1 MSATIFTGSIA
12 CVEGPQK
19 VPYVYNNSENAA
31 ITRPPYPVKYVNNQ
45 PCIDDNGMG
54 SLRVTQPGDNTVYN
68 PNSLFTVY
76 AEYSYV
82 GPWLSAFNEL
92 TVGQEREI
100 IHLNNGN
107 YISAYKFSNTN
118 LEVRLYL
125 RGGTLYS
132 WSNASFDTGL
142 ERYMFI
148 TIFEDS
154 DSGKIFPQII
164 IFRHSSTTRIVF
176 SPGGTPQVDDYF
188 LNNSI
193 TPTYAWHSWPQLSG
207 NAGMFLMN
215 LSTIDE
221 TLIGDGETAYET
233 FDSAGFNIVPQSEL
247 YLLVSNLLNGQESKI
262 VFCGDNYITATR
274 RSTFVNDVLTVYVT
288 LKFYFRSD
296 TLIYTSPELTIYSD
310 NTEISRDYLSIMYDD
325 DQEVAATNII
335 QIWASGKYGINEYA
349 LPSDEQMRAL
359 YIWLQDNG
367 TYREHV
373 SPYDTGTTDNGGN
386 PGVPAP
392 QDHITDTNIPTLSGL
407 NNGIVTL
414 YRPTEA
420 QLSQISAFLWSD
432 NVLDNFKKYFN
443 NFADNLLNLYI
454 LPFIPAGLNTKT
466 FKVGNMTSDITDV
479 EFCTQRFYDID
490 MGSVNIEKLWDCYL
504 DFAPYTKLEIYLPYL
519 GMHSL
524 DVDEFMCPT
533 KIDGTLQR
541 GLGSVLSLTYRLDI
555 LTGVIVAK
563 VKLNGDIR
571 YQFEGRVGA
580 TIPLTGQTYASM
592 VQGIVTA
599 GAGLISTIATGG
611 LTAPMSA
618 AAAVAGTVNAAKP
631 SVERVGNISGDASM
645 LCTNEPYIVISR
657 PNKPE
662 LINQARYTGF
672 PSYKTDTIGNFEGFT
687 QVIDAHIDGI
697 SCTEEERAMILSLLK
712 EGVIL

>member
-1 MSATIFTGSIA
+1 MSAIKPINKAIGGTTINFDCNINETIDVSLSYYSASGGFYVGSKSSFSNFSIGNTISTAYLYNISNSWPIDTVQKLIELKNGYYIGAQRSSDSSFGRDFTLEIYDQNNNYYCSLGSMPI
-12 CVEGPQK
+12 
-19 VPYVYNNSENAA
+19 N
-31 ITRPPYPVKYVNNQ
+31 
-45 PCIDDNGMG
+45 
-54 SLRVTQPGDNTVYN
+54 YN
-68 PNSLFTVY
+68 PNYPNRRVAIGLCKCEELNLYGFTQCR
-76 AEYSYV
+76 EYY
-82 GPWLSAFNEL
+82 NEC
-92 TVGQEREI
+92 Q
-100 IHLNNGN
+100 
-107 YISAYKFSNTN
+107 AYLYN
-118 LEVRLYL
+118 RL
-125 RGGTLYS
+125 
-132 WSNASFDTGL
+132 TGL
-142 ERYMFI
+142 IEEAPEFNW
-148 TIFEDS
+148 EC
-154 DSGKIFPQII
+154 
-164 IFRHSSTTRIVF
+164 
-176 SPGGTPQVDDYF
+176 
-188 LNNSI
+188 
-193 TPTYAWHSWPQLSG
+193 WPQLSG
-207 NAGMFLMN
+207 NAGMFLMD
-215 LSTIDE
+215 LSTIEDE
-221 TLIGDGETAYET
+221 LIGDGQTAYET
-233 FDSAGFNIVPQSEL
+233 FDPAGFNIVPQSEL
-247 YLLVSNLLNGQESKI
+247 YPLVANLLNGQESKI

-296 TLIYTSPELTIYSD
+296 TLIYTTPELTIYSD
-310 NTEISRDYLSIMYDD
+310 DPEISRDYLCIIFDAE
-325 DQEVAATNII
+325 QEAAATNII

-367 TYREHV
+367 AYRERV
-373 SPYDTGTTDNGGN
+373 SPYDTGTTDNGGD

-392 QDHITDTNIPTLSGL
+392 QDHITDTDPPTLSGL

-414 YRPTEA
+414 YRPTEE
-420 QLSQISAFLWSD
+420 QLTQISAFLWSD

-454 LPFIPAGLNTKT
+454 LPYTPAGLNTKT
-466 FKVGNMTSDITDV
+466 FKVGNMVSSITDV
-479 EFCTQRFYDID
+479 EFCTKRFHDIP

-524 DVDEFMCPT
+524 DIDEFMCPT
-533 KIDGTLQR
+533 RMDGTLQR

-563 VKLNGDIR
+563 VKLNGDVR
-571 YQFEGRVGA
+571 YQFEGKVGA
-580 TIPLTGQTYASM
+580 NIPLTGQTYASM

-657 PNKPE
+657 PNKPK

-697 SCTEEERAMILSLLK
+697 SCTEEERAMILTLLK

>member
-1 MSATIFTGSIA
+1 MATTTVNITPNILVTELGAESLVQVGSNNKLGEMGMNAARNISDFITYYCGGTYLGTLFVVTHDQYLQCKNGGNGTTVVVKTLRNGSKFVAENYVDNFRVSFRDVNNNILFSAPYMSFGGMDSFGFTYDLTYYLFTT
-12 CVEGPQK
+12 PQYPNKFGIERFWFNSDHSK
-19 VPYVYNNSENAA
+19 VMSGGEVIWYSGNYNISDWNTFVNGAEPIVYNW
-31 ITRPPYPVKYVNNQ
+31 K
-45 PCIDDNGMG
+45 
-54 SLRVTQPGDNTVYN
+54 
-68 PNSLFTVY
+68 
-76 AEYSYV
+76 
-82 GPWLSAFNEL
+82 
-92 TVGQEREI
+92 
-100 IHLNNGN
+100 
-107 YISAYKFSNTN
+107 
-118 LEVRLYL
+118 
-125 RGGTLYS
+125 
-132 WSNASFDTGL
+132 
-142 ERYMFI
+142 
-148 TIFEDS
+148 
-154 DSGKIFPQII
+154 
-164 IFRHSSTTRIVF
+164 
-176 SPGGTPQVDDYF
+176 
-188 LNNSI
+188 
-193 TPTYAWHSWPQLSG
+193 SWPQLSG
-207 NAGMFLMN
+207 NAGMFLMD
-215 LSTIDE
+215 LSTIDDE
-221 TLIGDGETAYET
+221 LIDDGETPYET
-233 FDSAGFNIVPQSEL
+233 FDPAGFNIVSQSEL
-247 YLLVSNLLNGQESKI
+247 YPLVANLLNGQESKI

-274 RSTFVNDVLTVYVT
+274 RTTFVNDVLTVYVT

-310 NTEISRDYLSIMYDD
+310 DPEISRDYLCIIFDA
-325 DQEVAATNII
+325 DQEVAATDII

-367 TYREHV
+367 TYRERV
-373 SPYDTGTTDNGGN
+373 SPYDTGTTDNGGD

-392 QDHITDTNIPTLSGL
+392 QDHITDTALPTLSGL

-420 QLSQISAFLWSD
+420 QLEQISAFLWSD

-454 LPFIPAGLNTKT
+454 LPFTPAGLNTKA
-466 FKVGNMTSDITDV
+466 FKVGNMVSSITDV

-524 DVDEFMCPT
+524 DIDEFMCPT
-533 KIDGTLQR
+533 KLDGTLQR

-563 VKLNGDIR
+563 VKLNGDVR
-571 YQFEGRVGA
+571 YQYEGRVGA

-599 GAGLISTIATGG
+599 GAGLVSTIATGG

-697 SCTEEERAMILSLLK
+697 SCTEEERAMILTLLK

>member
-1 MSATIFTGSIA
+1 MAYNAFPKLTTTGGTVVMTTCSGTGSI
-12 CVEGPQK
+12 P
-19 VPYVYNNSENAA
+19 
-31 ITRPPYPVKYVNNQ
+31 T
-45 PCIDDNGMG
+45 
-54 SLRVTQPGDNTVYN
+54 
-68 PNSLFTVY
+68 
-76 AEYSYV
+76 
-82 GPWLSAFNEL
+82 SAFSYDSETAMKNAFNVVYGAFDVSSLAQSLSE
-92 TVGQEREI
+92 GQQATI
-100 IHLNNGN
+100 ATFPSGDH
-107 YISAYKFSNTN
+107 
-118 LEVRLYL
+118 LYL
-125 RGGTLYS
+125 KREGAYS
-132 WSNASFDTGL
+132 WAVKTDLGNLWSGGSSYEYFPK
-142 ERYMFI
+142 YI
-148 TIFEDS
+148 TFVTDGINHNVA
-154 DSGKIFPQII
+154 I
-164 IFRHSSTTRIVF
+164 IFRMNRYGSVTWIMQFSNGSTLTSYI
-176 SPGGTPQVDDYF
+176 DHL
-188 LNNSI
+188 LNGAI
-193 TPTYAWHSWPQLSG
+193 PPEFVWRSWSQLSG

-215 LSTIDE
+215 LSTIDDA
-221 TLIGDGETAYET
+221 LIGDGETAYET
-233 FDSAGFNIVPQSEL
+233 FDPAGFNIVPQSEL
-247 YLLVSNLLNGQESKI
+247 YPLVQNLLNGQESKI
-262 VFCGDNYITATR
+262 VFCGDNYMTATR
-274 RSTFVNDVLTVYVT
+274 RSTFVNNVLTVYVT

-310 NTEISRDYLSIMYDD
+310 NPEISRDYLSIIYDAD
-325 DQEVAATNII
+325 EEVAATDII
-335 QIWASGKYGINEYA
+335 QVWASGKYGINEYA
-349 LPSDEQMRAL
+349 LPSAEQMRAL

-367 TYREHV
+367 AYRERV
-373 SPYDTGTTDNGGN
+373 SPYDTGTTDNGGD

-392 QDHITDTNIPTLSGL
+392 QDHITDTDPPTLSGL

-414 YRPTEA
+414 YRPTEE
-420 QLSQISAFLWSD
+420 QLTQISAFLWSD

-454 LPFIPAGLNTKT
+454 LPYTPAGLNTKT
-466 FKVGNMTSDITDV
+466 FKVGNMVSSITDV
-479 EFCTQRFYDID
+479 EFCTQRFHDIP

-524 DVDEFMCPT
+524 DIDEFMCPT
-533 KIDGTLQR
+533 RMDGTLQR

-563 VKLNGDIR
+563 VKLNGDVR

-580 TIPLTGQTYASM
+580 NIPLTGQTYASM

-657 PNKPE
+657 PNKPK

-697 SCTEEERAMILSLLK
+697 SCTEEERAMILTLLK

>member
-1 MSATIFTGSIA
+1 MSYSTLYQEYSGVNGRIKLTQFTNIEQYIYYSDSDLVNHNVIFNNNSFVDTTILNNLSVGDVLPFWKFSNGNEFLIRRASEDKLNIGFKINGSISYPFNFSQ
-12 CVEGPQK
+12 G
-19 VPYVYNNSENAA
+19 A
-31 ITRPPYPVKYVNNQ
+31 I
-45 PCIDDNGMG
+45 
-54 SLRVTQPGDNTVYN
+54 
-68 PNSLFTVY
+68 
-76 AEYSYV
+76 
-82 GPWLSAFNEL
+82 WLSNYISHITIA
-92 TVGQEREI
+92 
-100 IHLNNGN
+100 NNGN
-107 YISAYKFSNTN
+107 GKLFICLFQKNINNEWTATS
-118 LEVRLYL
+118 L
-125 RGGTLYS
+125 GGTD
-132 WSNASFDTGL
+132 SNQDVYVHGL
-142 ERYMFI
+142 IDENI
-148 TIFEDS
+148 PI
-154 DSGKIFPQII
+154 
-164 IFRHSSTTRIVF
+164 
-176 SPGGTPQVDDYF
+176 DY
-188 LNNSI
+188 NWI
-193 TPTYAWHSWPQLSG
+193 SWPQLSG

-215 LSTIDE
+215 LSTIADE
-221 TLIGDGETAYET
+221 LIGDGETPYET
-233 FDSAGFNIVPQSEL
+233 FDPAGFNIISQSEL
-247 YLLVSNLLNGQESKI
+247 YPLVLNLLNGQESKI

-367 TYREHV
+367 AYRERV

-392 QDHITDTNIPTLSGL
+392 QDHITDTDFPTLSGL

-454 LPFIPAGLNTKT
+454 LPYIPAGLNTKT

-524 DVDEFMCPT
+524 DIDEFMCPT
-533 KIDGTLQR
+533 KMDGTLQR

-563 VKLNGDIR
+563 VKLNGDVR

>member
-1 MSATIFTGSIA
+1 MGKVIGIYEVSPAPILKVNGAPKGWAQFDSFTINTNNGGSGSYRPTNLIQNGIDVMPYNAGQSADFFFNNGSYFRFECPQGTNDSNALYYDSDQTLLINNSGLWRPNYLYQGYFYTVVQFVNTIDPNDIYYLFAQLYYINNQWTLDINWSFMTEFAQFFNGIT
-12 CVEGPQK
+12 
-19 VPYVYNNSENAA
+19 PYV
-31 ITRPPYPVKYVNNQ
+31 
-45 PCIDDNGMG
+45 
-54 SLRVTQPGDNTVYN
+54 
-68 PNSLFTVY
+68 
-76 AEYSYV
+76 EYDWKS
-82 GPWLSAFNEL
+82 WL
-92 TVGQEREI
+92 
-100 IHLNNGN
+100 
-107 YISAYKFSNTN
+107 
-118 LEVRLYL
+118 
-125 RGGTLYS
+125 
-132 WSNASFDTGL
+132 
-142 ERYMFI
+142 
-148 TIFEDS
+148 
-154 DSGKIFPQII
+154 
-164 IFRHSSTTRIVF
+164 
-176 SPGGTPQVDDYF
+176 
-188 LNNSI
+188 
-193 TPTYAWHSWPQLSG
+193 QLSG
-207 NAGMFLMN
+207 NAGMFLMD
-215 LSTIDE
+215 LSTIDDE
-221 TLIGDGETAYET
+221 LIGDGETAYET
-233 FDSAGFNIVPQSEL
+233 FDPAGFNIIPQSEL
-247 YLLVSNLLNGQESKI
+247 YPLVANLLNGQESKI

-296 TLIYTSPELTIYSD
+296 TLIYTSPELTVYSD
-310 NTEISRDYLSIMYDD
+310 NPEISRDYLSIIYDA
-325 DQEVAATNII
+325 DQEAAATDII
-335 QIWASGKYGINEYA
+335 QVWASGKYGINEYD
-349 LPSDEQMRAL
+349 LPSEEQMRAL

-367 TYREHV
+367 TFRERV
-373 SPYDTGTTDNGGN
+373 SPYDTGTTDNGGD

-392 QDHITDTNIPTLSGL
+392 QDHITDTDLPTLSGL

-414 YRPTEA
+414 YRPTAE

-454 LPFIPAGLNTKT
+454 LPYTPAGLNTKT
-466 FKVGNMTSDITDV
+466 FKVGNMTSAITDV

-524 DVDEFMCPT
+524 DIDEFMCPT
-533 KIDGTLQR
+533 KMDGTLQR

-563 VKLNGDIR
+563 VKLNGDVR

-645 LCTNEPYIVISR
+645 LCTNEPYIVITR

>member
-1 MSATIFTGSIA
+1 MPTFIFNGQYAYQTDSGLAPTLILNPATYTS
-12 CVEGPQK
+12 
-19 VPYVYNNSENAA
+19 
-31 ITRPPYPVKYVNNQ
+31 T
-45 PCIDDNGMG
+45 
-54 SLRVTQPGDNTVYN
+54 
-68 PNSLFTVY
+68 
-76 AEYSYV
+76 
-82 GPWLSAFNEL
+82 SAFNFEL
-92 TVGQEREI
+92 VQASRTMFNLVGSTLQPGQSQRMITLANGAYMNAERKSDGDYTI
-100 IHLNNGN
+100 KSYYSNG
-107 YISAYKFSNTN
+107 SLADQSFST
-118 LEVRLYL
+118 
-125 RGGTLYS
+125 S
-132 WSNASFDTGL
+132 PSNAEGCDYYYIGFTLAIYDGLPKMVAASDISRKNGATSGSFN
-142 ERYMFI
+142 R
-148 TIFEDS
+148 
-154 DSGKIFPQII
+154 
-164 IFRHSSTTRIVF
+164 
-176 SPGGTPQVDDYF
+176 SPYLDNWF
-188 LNNSI
+188 NNQYEEPPAYI
-193 TPTYAWHSWPQLSG
+193 WHSWPQLAG

-215 LSTIDE
+215 LSTIDD
-221 TLIGDGETAYET
+221 TLIDDGETAYET
-233 FDSAGFNIVPQSEL
+233 FDPTGFNIVPQSEL
-247 YLLVSNLLNGQESKI
+247 YPLVTNLLNGQESKI
-262 VFCGDNYITATR
+262 IFCGDNYVTATR
-274 RSTFVNDVLTVYVT
+274 RSTYVNNILTIYVT

-296 TLIYTSPELTIYSD
+296 IRIYTTPELTVYSD
-310 NTEISRDYLSIMYDD
+310 DPEISRDYFSIIFDAD
-325 DQEVAATNII
+325 NEVAAPDII
-335 QIWASGKYGINEYA
+335 QVWPSGKIGINEYN
-349 LPSDEQMRAL
+349 LPSETEMGAL
-359 YIWLQDNG
+359 WIWLQDNG
-367 TYREHV
+367 TYRERV
-373 SPYDTGTTDNGGN
+373 SPYDTGTTDNGGD

-392 QDHITDTNIPTLSGL
+392 QDHITDTDPPTLSGL

-414 YRPTEA
+414 YRPTEE
-420 QLSQISAFLWSD
+420 QLTQISAFLWSD

-454 LPFIPAGLNTKT
+454 LPYTPAGLNTKT

-479 EFCTQRFYDID
+479 EFCTQRFHDIP

-524 DVDEFMCPT
+524 DIDEFMCPT
-533 KIDGTLQR
+533 RMDGTLQR

-563 VKLNGDIR
+563 VKLNGDVR

-580 TIPLTGQTYASM
+580 NIPLTGQTYASM

-657 PNKPE
+657 PNKPK